1 MPTSSKAEILSL
13 YRGFLRIIENW
24 PNDYLRPNR
33 NLKHVLYLRVTEGF
47 RQNTV
52 VKSPHIYNGL
62 VSNAEKEL
70 NALRV
75 LEENEFKEKYPLSDK
90 MYRPAANPRY
100 YFGLLAELD
109 KAAKQ
114 KQIDDSTPPS
124 WWRRLFGLGHY
135 KEL

>member
-1 MPTSSKAEILSL
+1 MSTSTKAEILSL

-24 PNDYLRPNR
+24 PNDLLRPNR
-33 NLKHVLYLRVTEGF
+33 NLKQVLHLRVTEGF
-47 RQNTV
+47 RQNIV
-52 VKSPHIYNGL
+52 VKDQNIYNDL
-62 VSNAEKEL
+62 VLHAEKEL
-70 NALRV
+70 NALRR

-90 MYRPAANPRY
+90 MYTPAANPKY
-100 YFGLLAELD
+100 YSGLVVALD

-124 WWRRLFGLGHY
+124 WWRRILGLGHY